1 MTFPRLGL
9 AQAISILA
17 LVAVLV
23 SGVYLANFLTEREVV
38 QSNWAARRA
47 ALSFADRLRQTS
59 DDLTRMVRLYA
70 VNGDPVY
77 REYFDEILAIRNG
90 EAPRP
95 VDYFSVPYWDIVLNT
110 GERFGEG
117 GEAVPIRTLAR
128 EAGLLEEELAE
139 IEKAEDASNALAV
152 IENEIMEVVAAQI
165 EASDGD
171 YVLEGEALD
180 AMLRLHGPEYF
191 AAKAQVMIH
200 LVELGRKVDASF
212 AQLRPQVHA
221 FYDQGLRNGVIL
233 LAVTLVLIA
242 AEFWVNRRSVPGSG
256 RARPL
261 SVLAALLAFVA
272 VLASLTFVA
281 NFQRERPTI
290 SRNISARLAARSFA
304 DNLRQTS
311 DDLTLMVRLHAI
323 TGDPLYRD
331 YFDEILDI
339 RNGIEPRPARYFDV
353 PYWDIVLD
361 TGERTGE
368 AGEAVAIRTRAGN
381 AGLTEAEFAEFV
393 RAEDA
398 SNALAEIENEIMD
411 VIAAQIEAGAGD
423 YVLEGEALQA
433 MLRLHGP
440 EYHAAKA
447 KVMQPLVELERKVEE
462 AYATWIDAVIEFNDQ
477 TLDLGV
483 KLLAASFILI
493 VIGVWLRRQRS

>member
-1 MTFPRLGL
+1 MSRMKP
-9 AQAISILA
+9 ASA
-17 LVAVLV
+17 LSLLTLLAVLV
-23 SGVYLANFLTEREVV
+23 SGFYLANFLSEREVV
-38 QSNWAARRA
+38 QGNWTARRA

-95 VDYFSVPYWDIVLNT
+95 ADYFSVPYWDIVLNT
-110 GERFGEG
+110 GERFGDDG
-117 GEAVPIRTLAR
+117 PAVPIRTLAS

-139 IEKAEDASNALAV
+139 ISKAEDASNALAV
-152 IENEIMEVVAAQI
+152 IENEIMEIVATQI
-165 EASDGD
+165 GASDGD

-180 AMLRLHGPEYF
+180 AMLRLHGPDYF
-191 AAKAQVMIH
+191 AAKAQVMTH
-200 LVELGRKVDASF
+200 LVELGRKVDQSF
-212 AQLRPQVHA
+212 GELRPQVIS

-233 LAVTLVLIA
+233 LAATLVLVA
-242 AEFWVNRRSVPGSG
+242 LEFLVNRRSLPAAG
-256 RARPL
+256 RARIL
-261 SVLAALLAFVA
+261 AILAALLSMVG
-272 VLASLTFVA
+272 VLFSLTSVA

-311 DDLTLMVRLHAI
+311 DDLTLMVRLYAI
-323 TGDPLYRD
+323 NGDPLYRS

-339 RNGIEPRPARYFDV
+339 RNGIEPRPEKYFDV

-381 AGLTEAEFAEFV
+381 AGLTEGEFAEFI

-411 VIAAQIEAGAGD
+411 VVAAQIDASGGD
-423 YVLEGEALQA
+423 YALEGEALQA

-447 KVMQPLVELERKVEE
+447 QVMQPLVELERKVEE
-462 AYATWIDAVIEFNDQ
+462 AYVTWIDAVIEFNDQ
-477 TLDLGV
+477 SLNLGV
-483 KLLAASFILI
+483 YTLAAAFLLTLA
-493 VIGVWLRRQRS
+493 GVWLRRR

>member
-1 MTFPRLGL
+1 MISGRALSVLTLL
-9 AQAISILA
+9 AI
-17 LVAVLV
+17 LV
-23 SGVYLANFLTEREVV
+23 SGLYLANFLSEREVV
-38 QSNWAARRA
+38 QGNWAARRA

-90 EAPRP
+90 ESPRP

-110 GERFGEG
+110 GERFGAAG
-117 GEAVPIRTLAR
+117 DAVPIRTLAR

-152 IENEIMEVVAAQI
+152 IENEIMAVIAAQI
-165 EASDGD
+165 GASEGD
-171 YVLEGEALD
+171 YVLEGDTLE
-180 AMLRLHGPEYF
+180 AMLRLHGPDYF
-191 AAKAQVMIH
+191 AAKAQVMTH
-200 LVELGRKVDASF
+200 LVELGRKVDQSF
-212 AQLRPQVHA
+212 GELRPQVIA

-233 LAVTLVLIA
+233 MAVTLVLVA
-242 AEFWVNRRSVPGSG
+242 VEFLVNRRTLPGTG
-256 RARPL
+256 RARTL
-261 SVLAALLAFVA
+261 GVLAVLLSLAG
-272 VLASLTFVA
+272 VLFSLTAVA

-290 SRNISARLAARSFA
+290 SRNISARLAARNFA
-304 DNLRQTS
+304 DNLRQSS
-311 DDLTLMVRLHAI
+311 DDLTLMVRLYAI
-323 TGDPLYRD
+323 SGDPLYRS

-339 RNGIEPRPARYFDV
+339 RNGIEPRPENYFDV

-361 TGERTGE
+361 SGERTGGG
-368 AGEAVAIRTRAGN
+368 GEALAIRTRAGN

-411 VIAAQIEAGAGD
+411 VIAGQIDASGGD

-447 KVMQPLVELERKVEE
+447 QVMQPLVELERKVEE
-462 AYATWIDAVIEFNDQ
+462 AYATWIDAVIDFNDL
-477 TLDLGV
+477 TLNLGV
-483 KLLAASFILI
+483 YTLAAAFLLTLA
-493 VIGVWLRRQRS
+493 GLWLRRR